1 MKISLGLPTQ
11 RVDKPEEFGTAAAVA
26 EMSLCAE
33 QAGFDAVY
41 VTEHPVPG
49 TTWMRT
55 GGHHAFDPF
64 VALSFAAAATTT
76 LRVQTHLAVLPYRN
90 PFLTAKSAA
99 SLDALSGGR
108 LILGVGAGYHDV
120 EFAALGVD
128 FAERNDLADEALVA
142 MQAAWTGEPF
152 QFEGRH
158 FVAEDNVALPRPVQ
172 RPGPPVWIGGNA
184 LRAIRRAV
192 ELADGWA
199 PMPNAAATA
208 ERRRSP
214 AMETLDDLAGRID
227 YARSHAEAVGRRT
240 PLTIACSL
248 GGLAME
254 TTAQAGEDLMVET
267 AERLAG
273 VGATYLYG
281 GVYAPVETRAEFCRE
296 VLRMGESLVPRLA
309 AIEVSDPLGTGE
321 TPR

>member
-11 RVDKPEEFGTAAAVA
+11 RVDKIEEFGTGAAVA
-26 EMSLCAE
+26 EMARCAE
-33 QAGFDAVY
+33 EAGFDAVY

-49 TTWMRT
+49 TAWMKT

-90 PFLTAKSAA
+90 PFLTAKAAA

-108 LILGVGAGYHDV
+108 LILGVGAGYLEV
-120 EFAALGVD
+120 EYAALGVA
-128 FAERNDLADEALVA
+128 FEERNDLTDEALVA
-142 MQAAWTGEPF
+142 MQVAWTGEPF
-152 QFEGRH
+152 SFDGRH
-158 FVAEDNVALPRPVQ
+158 FRAEDNVALPRPVQ

-184 LRAIRRAV
+184 RRAIRRAV

-208 ERRRSP
+208 VRRHSP
-214 AMETLDDLAGRID
+214 AMETLDELAERID
-227 YARSHAEAVGRRT
+227 YARAHAESVGRRT

-254 TTAQAGEDLMVET
+254 TTAAAGEDLMVET

-281 GVYAPVETRAEFCRE
+281 GVYAPVETRAEFCAE

-309 AIEVSDPLGTGE
+309 AIEVADPLGTGE